1 MDRDKRWE
9 RVKLAYDALVNNVGD
24 LSASPQDA
32 IKANY
37 DNGITDEF
45 IKPIIVC
52 DNNQN
57 AISKIQDGDVII
69 FFNFRTDRGRQ
80 LTEALSQKDFH
91 EQNMHKLD
99 LHYVTMTNYD
109 ESFKNVNVI
118 YEKDNLTDTLGEVVS
133 KNNKDTN
140 SNS

>member
-24 LSASPQDA
+24 LSVSPQDA

-57 AISKIQDGDVII
+57 VH
-69 FFNFRTDRGRQ
+69 F
-80 LTEALSQKDFH
+80 
-91 EQNMHKLD
+91 
-99 LHYVTMTNYD
+99 
-109 ESFKNVNVI
+109 
-118 YEKDNLTDTLGEVVS
+118 
-133 KNNKDTN
+133 
-140 SNS
+140 